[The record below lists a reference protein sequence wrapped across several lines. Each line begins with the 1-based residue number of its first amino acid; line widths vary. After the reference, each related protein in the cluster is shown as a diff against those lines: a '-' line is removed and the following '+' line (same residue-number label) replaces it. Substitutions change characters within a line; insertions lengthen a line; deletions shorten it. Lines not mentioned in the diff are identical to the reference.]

1 MPNVRVVDGP
11 IGFLLAI
18 GLLLGTMTTAV
29 AGVGLGPAS
38 QVRTGEQPSAATEE
52 ETGRLV
58 LVLDSSGSMAE
69 RAAGGTSKIEA
80 ARTALREVVAE
91 LPDTSE
97 VGMRVFGATV
107 FSRNDAGACR
117 DSQNVVPVGPL
128 DRDALE
134 SAVRDYEPYGET
146 PVGYALQQA
155 AKDLGP
161 ARDGQPRTIV
171 LLSDGEPNCQPDPCK
186 VAADLAKQGIDLTIN
201 VVGLDVSG
209 KARRALQ
216 CIAEAG
222 NGDYYDASSAEDLS
236 NSMVKVS
243 VRPMR
248 GFSLGGERITGGTT
262 TDQPLPVEPGTYV
275 DTSLPDEQLRYYLVR
290 PPKGG
295 GVAASALVR
304 PPKGE
309 ENWSTVAKLKLL
321 TVDGEECANSYDLS
335 FQIVGF
341 TPLTATG
348 VEYQDFSS
356 LGYNEEECAAAE
368 EFLVGV
374 SLDAEPS
381 DYLLRITTFPKLLNA
396 GQLPP
401 ELEDDEG
408 PWVARVSIPGSG
420 PRTPVVGGVHF
431 GDAPLLDPDTTYED
445 TLRPSEQLVY
455 RVNADYG
462 QAVRVSVRV
471 GTDRLAADRLGSQGN
486 PVRLSAHTSLWER
499 MSFPFQDGVS
509 GSEFYNGAEPTV
521 VTAVVPPLRLANA
534 GSPKGAIRGATRGG
548 DQYFVLGMGALDADT
563 DFAAPVSI
571 RAELVGEPEGV
582 PEYADEVDGL
592 GLSATATPTESPSP
606 EAEESAT
613 PEEDRNRAAEA
624 EDSGAGSWW
633 LWVVGALLAVLLL
646 AGGFLLGRR
655 NA

>member
-1 MPNVRVVDGP
+1 MRLVDGP
-11 IGFLLAI
+11 IGFLLVV
-18 GLLLGTMTTAV
+18 GLLLGVTATATAAV
-29 AGVGLGPAS
+29 VPGSSA
-38 QVRTGEQPSAATEE
+38 QVRTGEQAPAAAE

-69 RAAGGTSKIEA
+69 RAAGGTTKIEA

-91 LPDTSE
+91 LPDTAE

-107 FSRNDAGACR
+107 FSRNEAGACR

-155 AKDLGP
+155 AEDLGP
-161 ARDGQPRTIV
+161 ARDGEPRTIV

-236 NSMVKVS
+236 NSMIKVS

-248 GFSLGGERITGGTT
+248 GFNLGGERITGGTS
-262 TDQPLPVEPGTYV
+262 TDQALPVEPGTYV
-275 DTSLPDEQLRYYLVR
+275 DTSLPDEQLRYYLVDR
-290 PPKGG
+290 PPNGA
-295 GVAASALVR
+295 VTASALVR

-309 ENWSTVAKLKLL
+309 ENWSTVARLRLL

-335 FQIVGF
+335 FQIIGF

-348 VEYQDFSS
+348 VEYQHFSDG
-356 LGYNEEECAAAE
+356 LYEEECAAAE
-368 EFLVGV
+368 QLLVGV

-381 DYLLRITTFPKLLNA
+381 DYLLRITTFPELLNA
-396 GQLPP
+396 DQLPP

-420 PRTPVVGGVHF
+420 PTTPVVGGVHF
-431 GDAPLLDPDTTYED
+431 GDAPLLEPDTTFVD

-455 RVNADYG
+455 RVSADYG
-462 QAVRVSVRV
+462 QAVRVSARV
-471 GTDRLAADRLGSQGN
+471 GTDRLAADRLGAQGN

-499 MSFPFQDGVS
+499 MAFPFEDGVS
-509 GSEFYNGAEPTV
+509 GSEFYNGEEPTV

-534 GSPKGAIRGATRGG
+534 GSHQGVLRGATRGG

-563 DFAAPVSI
+563 DFAAPVAI
-571 RAELVGEPEGV
+571 RAELVGEPEGI
-582 PEYADEVDGL
+582 PEYADEVDDP
-592 GLSATATPTESPSP
+592 GLSATATPTESASP
-606 EAEESAT
+606 EAEEPPAAERDQS
-613 PEEDRNRAAEA
+613 RAAA
-624 EDSGAGSWW
+624 TQDSGTGSWW
-633 LWVVGALLAVLLL
+633 LWAVGALLAVLLL
-646 AGGFLLGRR
+646 TGGFILGRR
-655 NA
+655 KA

>member
-1 MPNVRVVDGP
+1 MRLVDGP
-11 IGFLLAI
+11 IGVLLVV
-18 GLLLGTMTTAV
+18 GLLLGVTTTAT
-29 AGVGLGPAS
+29 AGLVPGPPS
-38 QVRTGEQPSAATEE
+38 HVRTGEQAPSDAAGE

-69 RAAGGTSKIEA
+69 RAAGTTKIEA

-91 LPDTSE
+91 LPDTAE

-107 FSRNDAGACR
+107 FSRDEAGACR

-161 ARDGQPRTIV
+161 ARDGEPRTIV

-295 GVAASALVR
+295 GVAASTLVR

-309 ENWSTVAKLKLL
+309 ENWSTVARLKIL

-335 FQIVGF
+335 FQIIGF

-348 VEYQDFSS
+348 VEYQDFSRS
-356 LGYNEEECAAAE
+356 YNEEECAAAE

-381 DYLLRITTFPKLLNA
+381 DYLLRITTFPKLLNP
-396 GQLPP
+396 GLLPP

-420 PRTPVVGGVHF
+420 TRTPVVGGVHF
-431 GDAPLLDPDTTYED
+431 GDAPLLEPDTTYED

-462 QAVRVSVRV
+462 QAVRVSARV
-471 GTDRLAADRLGSQGN
+471 GTDRLAADRLGAQGN

-509 GSEFYNGAEPTV
+509 GSEFYNGDEPTV

-534 GSPKGAIRGATRGG
+534 GSSKGALRGATRGG

-563 DFAAPVSI
+563 DFAAPVAI
-571 RAELVGEPEGV
+571 RAELVGEPDGV

-592 GLSATATPTESPSP
+592 GLSSTTTPTESPSP
-606 EAEESAT
+606 KAEESAT
-613 PEEDRNRAAEA
+613 PEEDQERAAA
-624 EDSGAGSWW
+624 TEDSGTGSWW
-633 LWVVGALLAVLLL
+633 LWVVGVLLALVLL

-655 NA
+655 KA